1 MLRWFEK
8 AETSS
13 GNIVYSRIR
22 LARNWEGHMFP
33 QKLSDEE
40 GLELVKRLE
49 FGLKDLM
56 QDDGR
61 TYEYALL
68 DELKDLDRQALRERR
83 ILNSGTVAKKSPVG
97 IILSEDEETSIVLN
111 GDDHIRLQILAPGLH
126 LEELWQRAD
135 RLDDYINARFPYAFD
150 EKYGYLTSY
159 PTNTGTGLRACAILH
174 LPTLSMGKKFSNML
188 AELSRFGVTI
198 RGVYGEGSENYGAL
212 YEVANQKTLGQS
224 EKEIVELVTKIAR
237 QLDTQER
244 KVRRMA
250 LENHRLEREDE
261 AYKSYGILKYA
272 RRLTKKDAMIFLSQ
286 LMAGMA
292 DRLIRT
298 EEPCSVYRLM
308 LGIQTANLQKL
319 SSKPLNQEELDV
331 ARAAYLRRELPL
343 LKEQTS

>member
-1 MLRWFEK
+1 MTKWYEE
-8 AETSS
+8 ACCAGSS
-13 GNIVYSRIR
+13 VVYSRIR
-22 LARNWEGHMFP
+22 ISRNWESHLFP
-33 QKLSDEE
+33 SRMEPEERKETLELLRE
-40 GLELVKRLE
+40 GLKEGLGEEREPWGYRDFSQMNELE
-49 FGLKDLM
+49 
-56 QDDGR
+56 
-61 TYEYALL
+61 
-68 DELKDLDRQALRERR
+68 RQALKERR
-83 ILNSGTVAKKSPVG
+83 ILNTSAVSERGPAGLFLSGDESRSM
-97 IILSEDEETSIVLN
+97 ILC
-111 GDDHIRLQILAPGLH
+111 GDDHIRLQLLGAGLK
-126 LEELWQRAD
+126 LDELWRRAD
-135 RLDDYINARFPYAFD
+135 SLDDGINEKFPYAFD